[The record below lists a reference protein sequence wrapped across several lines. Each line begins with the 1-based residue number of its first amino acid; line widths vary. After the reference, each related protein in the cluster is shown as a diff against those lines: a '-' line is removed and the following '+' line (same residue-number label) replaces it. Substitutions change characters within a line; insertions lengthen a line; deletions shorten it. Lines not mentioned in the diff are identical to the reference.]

1 MNNLYV
7 YVVFINS
14 FALDKAGG
22 NNLWC
27 GEINCL
33 FHQDTNKSTNKKT
46 IKLAGVYCGFRCE
59 KHYDGSQLHRMK
71 NEWSICI

>member
-14 FALDKAGG
+14 FALDKTD
-22 NNLWC
+22 WC
-27 GEINCL
+27 GEINCP
-33 FHQDTNKSTNKKT
+33 FHPDTNKSTNKKT
-46 IKLAGVYCGFRCE
+46 IKLAGVYCGFRCN
-59 KHYDGSQLHRMK
+59 KCYDGFQSQRMQ